1 MKKAIKSIY
10 SLFLILF
17 TIIFLTNAK
26 AAVVDLK
33 DYEKKPASI
42 LRSLLKII
50 SKSTVQICHLNG
62 PAYSF
67 NTNYI
72 VFNPKIEILLPDSI
86 DNQYVVN
93 CMFLEEY
100 SFDNILETPHC
111 LSSLHNSLKS
121 IENSLIMPIEIQ
133 WTYETIRIMV
143 ASSFNG
149 KKFSHQII
157 LNIDSE
163 ENHRLERSTLTST
176 LRPTTTNEKNN
187 INYAS
192 SSEEESKI
200 EDEHSEDEESENDSS
215 SEDEDSYT
223 PPRLAFIKVS
233 QHFDLSDSST
243 DDDSSDALSVL
254 FEEYID
260 YISHERETKLKQLRQ
275 VPSENLYQDNV
286 MQYLEKMDDSVK
298 QQSLQIIKLVDFL
311 RRSQV
316 MYLSDFDEPLSI
328 SQKMPE
334 KKNYE

>member
-10 SLFLILF
+10 SLFSILF
-17 TIIFLTNAK
+17 TSIFLTNAK

-50 SKSTVQICHLNG
+50 DKSTAQICHLNG

-67 NTNYI
+67 NANYI

-86 DNQYVVN
+86 DTQYVVN

-100 SFDNILETPHC
+100 SLDNILETPHC

-143 ASSFNG
+143 GSSFNG

-176 LRPTTTNEKNN
+176 LRPTTTNKKNN
-187 INYAS
+187 INYLS
-192 SSEEESKI
+192 SSEEEAKI
-200 EDEHSEDEESENDSS
+200 EDEHPEDEE
-215 SEDEDSYT
+215 
-223 PPRLAFIKVS
+223 
-233 QHFDLSDSST
+233 
-243 DDDSSDALSVL
+243 
-254 FEEYID
+254 
-260 YISHERETKLKQLRQ
+260 
-275 VPSENLYQDNV
+275 
-286 MQYLEKMDDSVK
+286 
-298 QQSLQIIKLVDFL
+298 
-311 RRSQV
+311 
-316 MYLSDFDEPLSI
+316 
-328 SQKMPE
+328 
-334 KKNYE
+334 